1 MRIRTLVKKYWKTAC
16 VIVGCWTFLALLFT
30 PQTYLSNL
38 RAPTPL
44 TWSQALG
51 ATLALFYVWAA
62 LTPLVLWLGGRF
74 AFERPRLLRN
84 LLIHLLL
91 CVPIS
96 LAHIFVTAYNEYAIQ
111 AFEVNALDY
120 LLKPV
125 DCERLS
131 KAVQRA
137 KTHLAQPAQGGDLDS
152 RFRAM
157 LDDIKTGSKF
167 LKRLTIKLTGRTILL
182 PVDEIDW
189 IETYGNYLKI
199 HAGRESHLIRGTM
212 QSLET
217 KLDPE
222 KFVRVHRS
230 VIVNIEKVK
239 EIYPRSNGDQDL
251 VLQNGQQLMLSRNFR
266 DRFFAVLGEL

>member
-1 MRIRTLVKKYWKTAC
+1 MVRTLIIDDVQLARERLKRCLADHPDVEVVGECDNGVEAVKA
-16 VIVGCWTFLALLFT
+16 IRALSPDLIFLDVQMPALDGF
-30 PQTYLSNL
+30 
-38 RAPTPL
+38 
-44 TWSQALG
+44 G
-51 ATLALFYVWAA
+51 
-62 LTPLVLWLGGRF
+62 VLDVLK
-74 AFERPRLLRN
+74 AERMP
-84 LLIHLLL
+84 
-91 CVPIS
+91 VV
-96 LAHIFVTAYNEYAIQ
+96 IFVTAYNEYAIQ

-137 KTHLAQPAQGGDLDS
+137 KAHLTQPLPGGDLDS

-157 LDDIKTGSKF
+157 LEDIKTGSKF

-182 PVDEIDW
+182 PTDEIDW
-189 IETYGNYLKI
+189 IETYGNYLKV

-217 KLDPE
+217 RLDPE

-230 VIVNIEKVK
+230 VIVNIEKIK

-251 VLQNGQQLMLSRNFR
+251 VLQNGQQLMLSRNYR
-266 DRFFAVLGEL
+266 DKFFAVLGAENN

>member
-1 MRIRTLVKKYWKTAC
+1 MIRTLIIDDVQLARERLKRCLTDHPD
-16 VIVGCWTFLALLFT
+16 VEIVGECDNGDKALQTIRALSPDLIFLDVQMPALDGFGVLD
-30 PQTYLSNL
+30 
-38 RAPTPL
+38 
-44 TWSQALG
+44 ALKG
-51 ATLALFYVWAA
+51 
-62 LTPLVLWLGGRF
+62 
-74 AFERPRLLRN
+74 ERM
-84 LLIHLLL
+84 
-91 CVPIS
+91 PIV
-96 LAHIFVTAYNEYAIQ
+96 IFVTAYNEYAIQ

-137 KTHLAQPAQGGDLDS
+137 KVHLAQPIGDLDS

-157 LDDIKTGSKF
+157 LEDIKTGSKF

-182 PVDEIDW
+182 PTDEIDW
-189 IETYGNYLKI
+189 IETYGNYLKV

-222 KFVRVHRS
+222 RFVRVHRS

-266 DRFFAVLGEL
+266 DRFFAVLGDL

>member
-1 MRIRTLVKKYWKTAC
+1 MIRTLIIDDVQLARDRLKRCLADHPDVEVVGECDNGEKAVKAIRALSPDLIFLDVQMPALDGFGVLDALKT
-16 VIVGCWTFLALLFT
+16 
-30 PQTYLSNL
+30 
-38 RAPTPL
+38 
-44 TWSQALG
+44 
-51 ATLALFYVWAA
+51 
-62 LTPLVLWLGGRF
+62 
-74 AFERPRLLRN
+74 ERMP
-84 LLIHLLL
+84 
-91 CVPIS
+91 VV
-96 LAHIFVTAYNEYAIQ
+96 IFVTAYNEYAIQ

-125 DCERLS
+125 DSDRLG

-137 KTHLAQPAQGGDLDS
+137 KAHLSQPAQGDDLDS

-157 LDDIKTGSKF
+157 LEDIKTGSKF

-182 PVDEIDW
+182 PTDEIDW
-189 IETYGNYLKI
+189 IETYGNYLKV

-251 VLQNGQQLMLSRNFR
+251 VLQNGQQLMLSRNYR
-266 DRFFAVLGEL
+266 DRFFAVLGDL